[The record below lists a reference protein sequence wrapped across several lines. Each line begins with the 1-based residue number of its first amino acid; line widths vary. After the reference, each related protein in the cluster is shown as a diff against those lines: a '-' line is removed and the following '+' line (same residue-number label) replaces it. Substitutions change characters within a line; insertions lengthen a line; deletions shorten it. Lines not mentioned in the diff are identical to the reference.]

1 MLESEDMNDNGNQM
15 EKIVS
20 LCKRRGFIFPGSE
33 IYGGLAGTWDYG
45 PYGVALRNNIK
56 NIWWKFFVDG
66 RTDMYGVD
74 AAILMNQNVWKSSG
88 HVGGFNDP
96 LVEDTKTKKR
106 YRADHLLEETG
117 LDPKGMTVAE
127 MDALIKEKKML
138 SPDKNPLGEVRQFN
152 MMFATKTGA
161 ADDDSATVYL
171 RPETAQG
178 MFVNFKN
185 ILDTFHPKLPFGM
198 AQIGKAFRNEIA
210 PGNFIFRL
218 RELEQMEIEYFVKP
232 TEWRKS
238 FDELLHLQKEFL
250 LSLGLPESRIH
261 QVEIPEADRAH
272 YSKWSVDTE
281 FDFPIGQKEL
291 LGIAYRTDF
300 DLTAHAV
307 GSGADLSYFDEE
319 TKERYVPHCVEPT
332 FGLDRLMLAV
342 LSSAYDEEDVE
353 GESRTVLRF
362 NSSVSPVQIAVLPL
376 SKKEELS
383 IPAEK
388 IARDLK
394 KIARVS
400 YDETQSIGKRYRR
413 QDEIGTPYCVTV
425 DFDTLTD
432 NAVTVRDRDTMKQ
445 ERIAIAELQHYFS
458 SKLS

>member
-1 MLESEDMNDNGNQM
+1 MADTQLM

-56 NIWWKFFVDG
+56 NLWWKEFVDG
-66 RTDMYGVD
+66 RDDMYGVD
-74 AAILMNQNVWKSSG
+74 AAILMNQNVWKASG

-96 LVEDTKTKKR
+96 LVEDVKTKKR
-106 YRADHLLEETG
+106 YRADHLLEDAG
-117 LDPKGMTVAE
+117 LDPKGMTAMQ
-127 MDALIKEKKML
+127 MDSLIKEKNLK
-138 SPDKNPLGEVRQFN
+138 SPDGNALGDVRQFN
-152 MMFATKTGA
+152 MMFATKAGA

-185 ILDTFHPKLPFGM
+185 IIDTFHPRLPFGM
-198 AQIGKAFRNEIA
+198 GQIGKAFRNEIA

-232 TEWRKS
+232 DEWKKS
-238 FDELLHLQKEFL
+238 FDELLALQKSFL
-250 LSLGLPESRIH
+250 LSLGLPEEKIH

-291 LGIAYRTDF
+291 LGIAYRTDY
-300 DLTAHAV
+300 DLNAHKE
-307 GSGADLSYFDEE
+307 SSKADLSYFDEE

-332 FGLDRLMLAV
+332 FGLDRLMLAT
-342 LSSAYDEEDVE
+342 LSSAYDEETVNDE
-353 GESRTVLRF
+353 TRTVLRF
-362 NSSVSPVQIAVLPL
+362 PAHVAPVKIAVLPL
-376 SKKEELS
+376 SKKDELQK
-383 IPAEK
+383 PAKDIVKMLSSFGKVE
-388 IARDLK
+388 
-394 KIARVS
+394 

-425 DFDTLTD
+425 DFDTLED
-432 NAVTVRDRDTMKQ
+432 QAVTVRDRDTMKQ
-445 ERIAIAELQHYFS
+445 DRVAIAELVTYFQG
-458 SKLS
+458 KL